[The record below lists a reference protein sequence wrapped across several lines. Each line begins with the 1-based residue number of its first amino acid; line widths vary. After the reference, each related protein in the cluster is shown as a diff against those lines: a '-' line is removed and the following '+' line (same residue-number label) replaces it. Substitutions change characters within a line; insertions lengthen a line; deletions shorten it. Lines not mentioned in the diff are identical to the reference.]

1 MPGMP
6 ACYATGETLFSS
18 TLSRNS
24 SLSRKWSFLTARNV
38 YNCGSKN
45 SFIVVVV
52 LVLYQKMLKNS
63 SKFANCRQL
72 GRLISRT
79 FHFPRECGIEYEFPA
94 GNAGNAGNTRYVL
107 NEGKNTW
114 KTFWTT
120 FQSVSQVEW
129 SISRI
134 FMWILNSVL
143 IKSFL
148 RIIWVPDLVQKTSFW
163 IIQFEI

>member
-1 MPGMP
+1 MLVFKWAMS
-6 ACYATGETLFSS
+6 CQFCFTNLDSSLMFKIYTFIQTLCKSTDMLWSFIS
-18 TLSRNS
+18 TL
-24 SLSRKWSFLTARNV
+24 LKLGWS
-38 YNCGSKN
+38 
-45 SFIVVVV
+45 
-52 LVLYQKMLKNS
+52 
-63 SKFANCRQL
+63 
-72 GRLISRT
+72 ISRT
-79 FHFPRECGIEYEFPA
+79 FHFPRECGIEFEFPA